1 MWRSFWKNQGD
12 NMTVQQTSLERQF
25 SGQIGAEY
33 EMLRLI
39 CPASVDMSRRV
50 GETLAN
56 RVNNAEQTPQILE
69 LGCGTGIT
77 TLSVLAQ
84 NPGIQLHSVD
94 NEPTM
99 LNQAREHLRA
109 WLDKGVVTFSEID
122 VLGALLAQESASLS
136 AIVSAYTLHNFL
148 QDYRAQVYPEI
159 FRVLKPGGVFINGD
173 RYALDDTLGHTKLIQ
188 QEIQSYFD
196 VLIKM
201 NRADLLEKWI
211 VHLFSDESP
220 DHVMRL
226 QLSLDALGAAGF
238 TSVEQGFHDGVN
250 RLLIAHK
257 PLV

>member
-1 MWRSFWKNQGD
+1 
-12 NMTVQQTSLERQF
+12 MTVQQTSLERLF

-39 CPASVDMSRRV
+39 CPASVDMSRRA
-50 GETLAN
+50 GETLAA
-56 RVNNAEQTPQILE
+56 VDGDAVQTRQVLE

-77 TLSVLAQ
+77 TLSILGQ
-84 NPGIQLHSVD
+84 NPAIKLISID

-99 LNQAREHLRA
+99 LNQAREHLKT
-109 WLDKGVVTFSEID
+109 WLDNGQLAIEEVD
-122 VLGALLAQESASLS
+122 ALGALQARATASLD

-173 RYALDDTLGHTKLIQ
+173 RYGLDDTLEHTQLIQ

-196 VLIKM
+196 VLMKM

-226 QLSLDALGAAGF
+226 QPALDAFASAGF
-238 TSVEQGFHDGVN
+238 EPVEQRFQDGVN
-250 RLLIAHK
+250 RLLVAHK
-257 PLV
+257 PL